1 MAERLAG
8 ADFVRATA
16 CLMVLGHHVAQ
27 RVSPEALGEWADMSI
42 FVQMFAMGVGAFFVL
57 SGYLLAR
64 PFWQALDAGQSMP
77 SLRTYAIR
85 RGARI
90 LPGFWLALIVSAL
103 LGVTVLGTPL
113 DGTTVLRFLA
123 GFFLVAD
130 FHWLTWFPVDF
141 NTPLWSI
148 SAEVTSYL
156 LLPLGL
162 WALFSLSFLRGW
174 LARIAWVGVI
184 AGVVGLQ
191 QLMMTYAVPGAE
203 GRGWEY
209 GLIGGAKFWWPNYSP
224 ISFFAMFAVGALASG
239 VQVPLARFRSILFDV
254 IALAGLALAIYNI
267 VAFYPVPDSLGFA
280 NIPYGFPGFQLGVAL
295 ILLATPSAVL
305 LPRLTETP
313 VIAYIAQ
320 VSFGVYIWH
329 YLLMEVVRVL
339 WMPDYVYWGMRDV
352 GIWALISTAIVI
364 ASFAIATMSYRYFE
378 APVIRWAR
386 GLERASSAR
395 KPTQP
400 ATATSS

>member
-8 ADFVRATA
+8 ADLVRATA

-27 RVSPEALGEWADMSI
+27 RVSPEILGDWAGLSL

-64 PFWQALDAGQSMP
+64 PFWQALDAGQPMP

-90 LPGFWLALIVSAL
+90 LPGFWLALVVSAL
-103 LGVTVLGTPL
+103 LGFTVLGTPF
-113 DGTTVLRFLA
+113 DGTAVLRFLA
-123 GFFLVAD
+123 GFLLFAD

-148 SAEVTSYL
+148 GAEVTSYMV
-156 LLPLGL
+156 LPLGL
-162 WALFSLSFLRGW
+162 WVLFKLPFLRGW
-174 LARIAWVGVI
+174 LARVAWVALI
-184 AGVVGLQ
+184 AGVIGLQ
-191 QLMMTYAVPGAE
+191 QLMITYAVPESA

-209 GLIGGAKFWWPNYSP
+209 GIVGGAKFWWPNYSP
-224 ISFFAMFAVGALASG
+224 VSFFAMFALGALASG
-239 VQVPLARFRSILFDV
+239 VQVKLARFRSIVFDA
-254 IALAGLALAIYNI
+254 IALAGLALSVLSIFE
-267 VAFYPVPDSLGFA
+267 FYPVPDSLGLA

-295 ILLATPSAVL
+295 ILLAVPSSALVH
-305 LPRLTETP
+305 RVTETP
-313 VIAYIAQ
+313 TVAYIAQ

-329 YLLMEVVRVL
+329 FLLMEVVRVL
-339 WMPDYVYWGMRDV
+339 WEPDYIYWGMRDL
-352 GIWALISTAIVI
+352 GSWALISAAIVA
-364 ASFAIATMSYRYFE
+364 ASFAIATLSYRFLE

-386 GLERASSAR
+386 RLERKASPGG
-395 KPTQP
+395 PTLSP
-400 ATATSS
+400 AAG